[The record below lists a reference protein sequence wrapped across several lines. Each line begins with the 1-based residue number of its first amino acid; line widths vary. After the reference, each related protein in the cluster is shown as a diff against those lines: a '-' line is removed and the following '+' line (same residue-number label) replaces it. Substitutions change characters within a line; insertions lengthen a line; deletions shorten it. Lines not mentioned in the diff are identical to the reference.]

1 MKEKK
6 GWRFKNNEFKYLK
19 KVLNTD
25 VSPKTS
31 MTESLEKKFSK
42 VHNQKYAIAS
52 NSGTSTLHQ
61 ALYSFGVGHGDEVII
76 PSLTVAM
83 CGFVVWQC
91 GAVPVYA
98 DVDPKTFLIDPK
110 DIEKK
115 ITKKTKAIM
124 AVNLYGLMCDMDS
137 ILKIARKYKL
147 YVLEDCA
154 QCFLGKDK
162 KNRISGTVGHAGSWS
177 FERSKH
183 LSTGEGGIL
192 TTNNKQ
198 LAEKMRKFGGVGFKN
213 LTASTGKGK
222 IDRNKFQN
230 PAWVRHDRFSYNY
243 RMSEITA
250 AVGLAQVE
258 KINYFV
264 QLRKESGKHF
274 KSYFNKLKSKYF
286 KSQYIPKGYDHS
298 YFTFPILYYGEK
310 KNISWKEF
318 RKKFVSFGGDG
329 IYASWQ
335 TVNNELPFKDAM
347 KNGLVSGSMQIAKNY
362 GWGKT
367 PIAEKIQ
374 KRIMQF
380 TTNQKNTKQIE
391 TQIKILDKTIKYFNL
406 V

>member
-1 MKEKK
+1 MMEKK
-6 GWRFKNNEFKYLK
+6 GWRFKNNELKYLK
-19 KVLNTD
+19 KVLDTD
-25 VSPKTS
+25 VSPMIS

-42 VHNQKYAIAS
+42 IHNQKYAIAS

-91 GAVPVYA
+91 GAIPVYA
-98 DVDPKTFLIDPK
+98 DINPDNFLIDVN
-110 DIEKK
+110 DIKKK

-124 AVNLYGLMCDMDS
+124 VVNLYGLMCDMDP
-137 ILKIARKYKL
+137 ILKIARQHNL

-154 QCFLGKDK
+154 QCFLAKDSK
-162 KNRISGTVGHAGSWS
+162 KRLSGTVGHAGSWS

-192 TTNNKQ
+192 TTNNRT

-213 LTASTGKGK
+213 LSASTGKGK

-230 PAWVRHDRFSYNY
+230 PSWIRHDRFSFNY

-264 QLRKESGKHF
+264 KLRKKSGA
-274 KSYFNKLKSKYF
+274 SYRKYF
-286 KSQYIPKGYDHS
+286 SSINSNYFKLQSIKRGFDHS
-298 YFTFPILYYGEK
+298 YFTFPILYYGDK
-310 KNISWKEF
+310 KNISWQKF

-329 IYASWQ
+329 IYAAWQ
-335 TVNNELPFKDAM
+335 TVNNELPFKIAM
-347 KNGLVSGSMQIAKNY
+347 NKGLFSGRMKIAKKY

-367 PIAEKIQ
+367 PVAEKIQ

-380 TTNQKNTKQIE
+380 TTNQRSENEIKK
-391 TQIKILDKTIKYFNL
+391 QIKILDKTIKYFNL
-406 V
+406 I